1 MDIANSET
9 IEKIDS
15 FVIFNIIEKKNRYL
29 HIKSFLDK
37 EVLKLSKE
45 VA

>member
-1 MDIANSET
+1 MNIENPEA
-9 IEKIDS
+9 IEKINL